1 LTVAF
6 ALAGLSAWQ
15 VLRGHANPSTPKVLR
30 LGLTL
35 GALLIP
41 VQVLVGDLHGLNT
54 LKHQPAKVA
63 AMEGLWE
70 TQRGA
75 DMLLFAWPDERTRQN
90 HFELGIPKLASLIL
104 THDPDGELQGLNAF
118 EGAHPPVKPV
128 FFAFRIMVGVGLL
141 MWATSWAAWWLY
153 RRRSWVAQQLP
164 RPVLGWLAL
173 MSFSGWVATLAGW
186 YVTEIGRQPFMV
198 YGHLRVAELA
208 SNTPPSHIAITLTG
222 YVVVYLVL
230 VVAYVQV
237 LKHLAR
243 KPLSSLLPPTE
254 AKP

>member
-1 LTVAF
+1 
-6 ALAGLSAWQ
+6 
-15 VLRGHANPSTPKVLR
+15 
-30 LGLTL
+30 
-35 GALLIP
+35 
-41 VQVLVGDLHGLNT
+41 
-54 LKHQPAKVA
+54 
-63 AMEGLWE
+63 
-70 TQRGA
+70 
-75 DMLLFAWPDERTRQN
+75 
-90 HFELGIPKLASLIL
+90 
-104 THDPDGELQGLNAF
+104 
-118 EGAHPPVKPV
+118 
-128 FFAFRIMVGVGLL
+128 MVGMGRL
-141 MWATSWAAWWLY
+141 MGATGWAAWCRY
-153 RRRSWVAQQLP
+153 RGGNWVAQRLP
-164 RPVLGWLAL
+164 RPLLGWLAL

-208 SNTPPSHIAITLTG
+208 SHTPSSHIALTLTG